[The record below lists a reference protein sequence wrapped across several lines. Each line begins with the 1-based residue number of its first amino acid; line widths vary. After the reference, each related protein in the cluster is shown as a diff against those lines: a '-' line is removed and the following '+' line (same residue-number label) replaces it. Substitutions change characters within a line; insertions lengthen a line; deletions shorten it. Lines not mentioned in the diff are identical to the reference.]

1 MSKPVTAQFQFAEK
15 SAKRKNIISL
25 TPLID
30 VVFIL
35 LVFFMLASSFADWRS
50 VALDTSTAAQPA
62 PSQVTPFLVQL
73 SAVPSGDSVRS
84 SEQLSQAQLR
94 LNGNEV
100 SLQQLLTLAQQ
111 RQPADLIVSIQPLAD
126 TPVQA
131 LIALLDALDAA
142 GVKPLHLQQDP
153 NWQASRQQM
162 PATHTPN
169 SPESARQPTDAPA
182 TATQRQP

>member
-1 MSKPVTAQFQFAEK
+1 MSEIVTAQFRFAEK

-62 PSQVTPFLVQL
+62 PSQEAPFLVQV
-73 SAVPSGDSVRS
+73 SSGSNS
-84 SEQLSQAQLR
+84 TALSQAQLY
-94 LNGNEV
+94 LNGNEI
-100 SLQQLLTLAQQ
+100 SLAQLLTLAQQ
-111 RQPADLIVSIQPLAD
+111 RQPADLIVSVQPLAD
-126 TPVQA
+126 TPVQT

-142 GVKPLHLQQDP
+142 GVKPLRLQQDP
-153 NWQASRQQM
+153 NWQVPHPQM
-162 PATHTPN
+162 PAEQAPN
-169 SPESARQPTDAPA
+169 QSASALPATDSPATVTRRQP
-182 TATQRQP
+182 